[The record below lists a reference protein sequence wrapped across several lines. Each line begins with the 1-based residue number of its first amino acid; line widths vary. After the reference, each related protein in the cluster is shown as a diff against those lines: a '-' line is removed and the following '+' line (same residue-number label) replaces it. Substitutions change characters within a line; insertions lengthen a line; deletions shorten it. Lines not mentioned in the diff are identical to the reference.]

1 MKSSPGKELI
11 SKAGSPANLPLIK
24 AVKIR
29 VNGDSRGKNIS
40 TNLYING
47 IGLDFKRKWV
57 E

>member
-29 VNGDSRGKNIS
+29 VNGDSRGKNFNQFI
-40 TNLYING
+40 Y
-47 IGLDFKRKWV
+47 KWHWV
-57 E
+57 RF